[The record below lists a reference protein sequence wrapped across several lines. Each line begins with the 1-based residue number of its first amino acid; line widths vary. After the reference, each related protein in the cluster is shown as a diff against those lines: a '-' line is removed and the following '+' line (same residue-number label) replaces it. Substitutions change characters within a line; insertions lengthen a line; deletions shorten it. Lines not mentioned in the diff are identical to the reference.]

1 MRDGV
6 VREGSMKGG
15 VLSRF
20 SKLEEVLDKGGSSRL
35 AEQLESGKKV
45 ESQRPVR
52 DRECT
57 SAAGTGMC
65 RGVLGFFRCRLDL
78 GWLRESIFGL

>member
-20 SKLEEVLDKGGSSRL
+20 SKLEEVLDKGRGSSRL

-52 DRECT
+52 P
-57 SAAGTGMC
+57 
-65 RGVLGFFRCRLDL
+65 
-78 GWLRESIFGL
+78 

>member
-1 MRDGV
+1 MKGV
-6 VREGSMKGG
+6 V
-15 VLSRF
+15 LSKF
-20 SKLEEVLDKGGSSRL
+20 SKLEEVLAKGRGSSRL

-45 ESQRPVR
+45 ETRRPVR

-65 RGVLGFFRCRLDL
+65 RGVLGFFRSRLDS